1 MTHIWTRRVFA
12 MFAVAMLL
20 LSACASDKNS
30 SAKKFN
36 DEPTV
41 IPVTAAAAF
50 PISVKRSDGVILS
63 VPQPPARVVSLS
75 PGATEILYA
84 IGAEA
89 SLVAVD
95 KNADYPDAAKNFATK
110 VDAFEPNIE
119 SIAALK
125 PDLVIVASDTGGI
138 VAKLDEL
145 KIPVYYVDLDKDVK
159 SIDDVFSQI
168 SLLGRVTGKTDKAQS
183 VVADLGARR
192 NKVTLAT
199 RTVLSQHAPRVY
211 HELEDTFYS
220 ASTASFVGDI
230 YATLHMTNIA
240 GDGHGVA
247 YPQLTQEAIIAANPQ
262 LIILADEAFGVTVDA
277 VKARP
282 GWSAID
288 AVKNSK
294 IFAIDPNI
302 ISRPGPRIIDAL
314 EMVAKD
320 AYPDLVK

>member
-1 MTHIWTRRVFA
+1 VTRIWTRWVFPVS
-12 MFAVAMLL
+12 AVAMLL

-36 DEPTV
+36 DQPTA
-41 IPVTAAAAF
+41 IPVTEAPAF
-50 PISVKRSDGVILS
+50 PISVKRSDGKMLS
-63 VPQPPARVVSLS
+63 VPQPPVRVVSLS

-119 SIAALK
+119 AITALK

-145 KIPVYYVDLDKDVK
+145 KIPVYYIDLDKDVK

-168 SLLGRVTGKTDKAQS
+168 SLLGRVTDKRDKARS
-183 VVADLGARR
+183 VVAGLGDRR
-192 NKVTLAT
+192 NKVTLAI
-199 RTVLSQHAPRVY
+199 RGVFSQNAPRVY
-211 HELEDTFYS
+211 HELDQTFYS
-220 ASTASFVGDI
+220 ASTESFVGDI
-230 YATLHMTNIA
+230 YATLRMTNIA

-262 LIILADEAFGVTVDA
+262 LIILADEAFGVSIDS

-288 AVKNSK
+288 AVKNNK
-294 IFAIDPNI
+294 VFAIDPNI